1 VTDPARVLVTG
12 GAGNLGGWLVRTAG
26 PDVDLHVTE
35 RVTSVPADVA
45 ARAAVHRIDVG
56 DAGALARLVAAIAPD
71 VVIHTAYAM
80 DDRAAIVDATHNVA
94 AATAAVDASL
104 VHLSTDVVFA
114 GDAPPYGERDPLDP
128 TTDYG
133 RWKAAA
139 ESEAQ
144 DLITDVSIV
153 RTSMI
158 VSLDP
163 LDRGTAALVAAL
175 RSGTAVTLFTD
186 EMRQPIRAED
196 LAAEIWDMVMLDR
209 DQRAGVWHLPGPERM
224 DRHALGV
231 RLATRLGLDPSAFA
245 VALAADVAPERPRDP
260 ELVAERRRQLSV
272 RLRPVDA

>member
-1 VTDPARVLVTG
+1 MRP
-12 GAGNLGGWLVRTAG
+12 
-26 PDVDLHVTE
+26 
-35 RVTSVPADVA
+35 
-45 ARAAVHRIDVG
+45 
-56 DAGALARLVAAIAPD
+56 
-71 VVIHTAYAM
+71 
-80 DDRAAIVDATHNVA
+80 
-94 AATAAVDASL
+94 
-104 VHLSTDVVFA
+104 
-114 GDAPPYGERDPLDP
+114 
-128 TTDYG
+128 
-133 RWKAAA
+133 
-139 ESEAQ
+139 
-144 DLITDVSIV
+144 
-153 RTSMI
+153 
-158 VSLDP
+158 
-163 LDRGTAALVAAL
+163 AL